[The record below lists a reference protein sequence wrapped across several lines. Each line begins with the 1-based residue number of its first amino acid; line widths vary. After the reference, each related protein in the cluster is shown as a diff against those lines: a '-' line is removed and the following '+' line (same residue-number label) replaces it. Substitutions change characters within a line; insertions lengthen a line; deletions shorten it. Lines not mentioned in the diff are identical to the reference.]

1 MNNLKFRVLD
11 TSPKAHPAPFKFWFS
26 EDMGL
31 DVFFRWVKEYNLLD
45 KVQQFSGQQDSKG
58 KDIYVGDIIEFY
70 LEPGDLVQKEVIMA
84 SKGFFGMNRGPDHS
98 PWLLHPFAKIST
110 VIGNIDMNPELL
122 DPNTVYNLEGKPV
135 ALRG

>member
-11 TSPKAHPAPFKFWFS
+11 TSPKAHPAPLKFWFS

-45 KVQQFSGQQDSKG
+45 KVQQFTGLQDSEG
-58 KDIYVGDIIEFY
+58 KEIYAGDIIEFN
-70 LEPGDLVQKEVIMA
+70 LEPGDLIKREVILTNT
-84 SKGFFGMNRGPDHS
+84 GYFGINRGKDNS
-98 PWLLHPFAKIST
+98 SWSLWPFAKVST

-122 DPNTVYNLEGKPV
+122 E
-135 ALRG
+135 